1 MAVYNVIYNKDMDFP
16 TIRGGVESTGATVN
30 TVFSGLGVMNIT
42 SDNLNFASVSGV
54 VTYEEDASI
63 TPVASFEWHQL
74 RVVSRGLP
82 MRETYTAKNLGEG
95 VVVYVVDSGIDANHS
110 EFSHTS
116 IVDLHT
122 HDDFTPDAHGTA
134 VASLI
139 AGDTLGVARNATL
152 KNVKIPFGSTNIS
165 VLLAAFD
172 AIVSDHDESTPA
184 IVNCSW
190 VVPKSLVLDTKIG
203 ELQADNLIVV
213 AAAGNTGS
221 DANDFSPVG
230 LNSVLGVGASDAYDR
245 VISWGSGD
253 SSNWGPE
260 VDVFAPG
267 IDVSYASMDGSIS
280 VGSGTSFAAAVAS
293 GVVAQYIADD
303 SEKTAA
309 EIQSLVTTNALVDM
323 LFRNEAVYGTTPNA
337 LIHSPNAGMFFVNF
351 PLVEGLNVAPGGTT
365 TFTLEYNTSFVSS
378 VAIQFQARETN
389 YVTPDWITLTGDVLT
404 ITPPADITP
413 AKYMVAIQ
421 ALDANGNMV
430 SMINLKLNISENPET
445 LANEHYR
452 FKEEDGVVVVA
463 AANCYVYSYQ
473 CYSTGQ
479 ACAGAKSGCICYDFG
494 NCATNLTE

>member
-1 MAVYNVIYNKDMDFP
+1 MAIYNVIYNKEVDFSG
-16 TIRGGVESTGATVN
+16 IRSGVESTGATVN
-30 TVFSGLGVMNIT
+30 SVFSGLGVMNIST
-42 SDNLNFASVSGV
+42 DNLDFTGV
-54 VTYEEDASI
+54 AGVISYEEDAEVTT
-63 TPVASFEWHQL
+63 TPSVEWHQL

-116 IVDLHT
+116 IVDLHSY
-122 HDDFTPDAHGTA
+122 DDFTPDAHGTS

-139 AGDTLGVARNATL
+139 AGDTIGIARNATL

-172 AIVSDHDESTPA
+172 AIVLDHDATTPA
-184 IVNCSW
+184 VVNCSW

-213 AAAGNTGS
+213 AAAGNTGEAA
-221 DANDFSPVG
+221 DNFSPVG

-245 VISWGSGD
+245 VVAWGSGS

-293 GVVAQYIADD
+293 GVVAQYIADEP
-303 SEKTAA
+303 EKTAT
-309 EIQSLVTTNALVDM
+309 EIQSMVITNALVDM

-337 LIHSPNAGMFFVNF
+337 LIHSPNAGMLFVNF
-351 PLVEGLNVAPGGTT
+351 PLTEGLNVAPGSTT

-378 VAIQFQARETN
+378 VTTQFQFRGTN
-389 YVTPDWITLTGDVLT
+389 YATPDWITQTGDVLT
-404 ITPPADITP
+404 ISPPADITP

-421 ALDANGNMV
+421 ALDTDGNMV
-430 SMINLKLNISENPET
+430 SMIQLTLNVSENPET
-445 LANEHYR
+445 LANEYYR
-452 FKEEDGVVVVA
+452 FKEEDGVLVIVPA
-463 AANCYVYSYQ
+463 ACGSYSYQ
-473 CYSTGQ
+473 CFFTGGSCGNPKSNCI
-479 ACAGAKSGCICYDFG
+479 CAGAG
-494 NCATNLTE
+494 NCVTNLSE